1 MLIFRGAL
9 DKNDH
14 WLYSNKEPFYLKA
27 NFLPD
32 YSFKKVIDIM
42 RFKFL
47 MAIAGAG
54 CIGFT
59 TPATA
64 APQIIATKVA
74 AICKILPDGTAT
86 TVSVTL
92 HFSTYNF
99 YGQSLFFKFT
109 PTSSNSGTFQNLQ
122 HPAGIFNPVV
132 PLAVSPGD
140 YTLQITNQ
148 FAPGGSSSAVYNVT
162 VPAGIVLIS
171 GSRKFCKVTTMTA
184 PKAWGF

>member
-1 MLIFRGAL
+1 M
-9 DKNDH
+9 
-14 WLYSNKEPFYLKA
+14 
-27 NFLPD
+27 
-32 YSFKKVIDIM
+32 
-42 RFKFL
+42 KFGFS
-47 MAIAGAG
+47 MAIAGAM
-54 CIGFT
+54 CMGFPT
-59 TPATA
+59 SATA
-64 APQIIATKVA
+64 GPYIIATKVEA
-74 AICKILPDGTAT
+74 RCKILPDGTAT

-92 HFSTYNF
+92 ENVTSNF